1 MNYGSLGG
9 PAPTD
14 MFLTEFEGDVNVGDL
29 LIIKPGM
36 MLIEPGGP
44 VMVLEADNV
53 QGLYEIMYISSNYTI
68 NCGRIDI
75 QEVFSES
82 G

>member
-1 MNYGSLGG
+1 MNCW
-9 PAPTD
+9 PASTD
-14 MFLTEFEGDVNVGDL
+14 AFLTEFAGDVNVGDL

-44 VMVLEADNV
+44 VMVLEADNI
-53 QGLYEIMYISSNYTI
+53 QGIYEIMYTRTNYTVG
-68 NCGRIDI
+68 CGRIDI

-82 G
+82 R